1 MANERNKAYLRKLAE
16 QVISAIV
23 VTGVLLFMFWLI
35 WGKLFQPEFE
45 GAASYKRFDSN
56 SGLKIVNHR
65 ERRIGDKLEVIGTF
79 ENSGDTTW
87 SSVNIEVELFND
99 KGEFV
104 DECTEYVRGSFAPG
118 ASENFKVSC
127 GGCKEHPL
135 PDFATYTI
143 RIVDA
148 SSF

>member
-45 GAASYKRFDSN
+45 GAA
-56 SGLKIVNHR
+56 
-65 ERRIGDKLEVIGTF
+65 
-79 ENSGDTTW
+79 
-87 SSVNIEVELFND
+87 SVNIEVELFND